1 MKCTKCGKDTL
12 IKSGDWYT
20 CLNCGAVIFDTR
32 VSTNAGISPTRE
44 IERLEK
50 ERKLAKEAAPH
61 VRQPKQT
68 AVKSNGDSKK
78 PEEPEKLKN
87 PEKSEKSA
95 KPKKQKTQ
103 KSKMNEAIE
112 FLAPIVAAFVLAL
125 LLRTFVFANAQ
136 VPTGS
141 MLNTIQM
148 GDHIIASR
156 LSYVIDDPER
166 YDIVIF
172 EYPDWE
178 FDSSYKEKTYFVK
191 RVIGLPNETV
201 EIISGTV
208 YVTTAEGETIEL
220 DDSYVTN
227 CIPYGD
233 YGPFEVPEGC
243 YFMMGDN
250 RNNSH
255 DSRFWKH
262 KYVSKDKILGKVKFK
277 YYPGISKIE

>member
-20 CLNCGAVIFDTR
+20 CLNCGAVIFDTSIR
-32 VSTNAGISPTRE
+32 TDIGISPTRQ
-44 IERLEK
+44 IEQLENAD
-50 ERKLAKEAAPH
+50 RLAKEAAPPTK
-61 VRQPKQT
+61 QPKQAIDKNSSDSRT
-68 AVKSNGDSKK
+68 PEKPKNSKK
-78 PEEPEKLKN
+78 SQKSDKPEK
-87 PEKSEKSA
+87 
-95 KPKKQKTQ
+95 Q
-103 KSKMNEAIE
+103 KSKMNETMQ
-112 FLAPIVAAFVLAL
+112 FLTPIVISFVLAL

-156 LSYVIDDPER
+156 LSYVIDEPER
-166 YDIVIF
+166 YDVVIF
-172 EYPDWE
+172 EYPDWKI
-178 FDSSYKEKTYFVK
+178 DSAYDERTYFVK

-201 EIISGTV
+201 KIVSGTV
-208 YVTTAEGETIEL
+208 YVTTAEGKTIEL
-220 DDSYVTN
+220 DDSFVTN

-233 YGPFEVPEGC
+233 YGPFKVPEGC

-255 DSRFWKH
+255 DSRFWKN
-262 KYVSKDKILGKVKFK
+262 KYVSKDKILGKVKFR
-277 YYPGISKIE
+277 YYPNISKIE